1 MGGSVEVSDM
11 DEFAENRLKAVYNLT
26 HVRNSFASRG
36 RHYTITAEEGR
47 RSVFFVRNP
56 PVVLQLLPAYSDDG
70 AHVCIHMR

>member
-1 MGGSVEVSDM
+1 MGGSVEVSEM
-11 DEFAENRLKAVYNLT
+11 DEFAENRMKAVCNLT
-26 HVRNSFASRG
+26 HVRLSFASRG

-70 AHVCIHMR
+70 AHVCIHM

>member
-1 MGGSVEVSDM
+1 M
-11 DEFAENRLKAVYNLT
+11 DEFAENRLKAVCNLT
-26 HVRNSFASRG
+26 HVRLSFASRG

>member
-1 MGGSVEVSDM
+1 MEVSEM
-11 DEFAENRLKAVYNLT
+11 DEFAENRMKAVCNLT
-26 HVRNSFASRG
+26 HVRLSFASRG